1 MFDKYFGFLKS
12 HDEETI
18 LQTLLEHSKI
28 DSEELLILNR
38 MFHVF
43 IGKDDG
49 DLNILFDQIQNINN
63 ENVKIF
69 ETVTDH
75 IIQSNFDFQK
85 QYDLLRLQQR
95 IDSVSGLIIA
105 TAKRIII
112 ARNIGSKLPE
122 DLHEII
128 ANLIQLVI
136 ESQNTFIESIE
147 KFRTSRREVIKLIH
161 KSEEQEN
168 MVDNVRSQA
177 LEILFN
183 VANSGSLRM
192 GDLSA
197 IEGLIEYVED
207 ISDAIKSATTSL
219 DWLLLN

>member
-161 KSEEQEN
+161 
-168 MVDNVRSQA
+168 
-177 LEILFN
+177 
-183 VANSGSLRM
+183 
-192 GDLSA
+192 
-197 IEGLIEYVED
+197 
-207 ISDAIKSATTSL
+207 
-219 DWLLLN
+219 